1 MWKYHVLSF
10 IIKPSS
16 LADMKHYLAV
26 TDWEVVDVV
35 LLSKAVGTKVVPF
48 IYTQVTLIK
57 TDMNDATFQTCF
69 FYDASMFLS
78 DIADFKHAKHT
89 IRKNDIQQC
98 FVC

>member
-1 MWKYHVLSF
+1 MWKYHVLAF

-16 LADMKHYLAV
+16 SANVKHNLAV
-26 TDWEVVDVV
+26 TDWEVVDAM
-35 LLSKAVGTKVVPF
+35 LLCKAVGTKVVPF
-48 IYTQVTLIK
+48 IYTEVTLIRM
-57 TDMNDATFQTCF
+57 DMNDATSQTCF

-78 DIADFKHAKHT
+78 DIADFKHAKNT